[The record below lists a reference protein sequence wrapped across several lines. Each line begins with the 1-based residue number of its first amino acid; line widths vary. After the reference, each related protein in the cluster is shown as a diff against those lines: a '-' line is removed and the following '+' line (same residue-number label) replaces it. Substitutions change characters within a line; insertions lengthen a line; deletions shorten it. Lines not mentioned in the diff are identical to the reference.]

1 MKKSVYSLVLSD
13 DVVAKIDR
21 MAYSRGTNRS
31 NMINQILAEAV
42 SYVTPEKRIREIF
55 GRIEEAL
62 NGAESFR
69 FTVRPSDTML
79 SLNSA
84 LTYRYNPTVKYSV
97 ELYRGT
103 GGSIG
108 ELRVATRTQSDA
120 LILAMLQFYKLWMKV
135 EQSRIGACEYAV
147 EDGKF
152 ARKLCP
158 RSLTGEQPD
167 SDPTAIGNRIAEY
180 IRVFDAA
187 MKAFFYNLNTP
198 AQAVAEVEKIYDRY
212 LSDVGQTV

>member
-1 MKKSVYSLVLSD
+1 M
-13 DVVAKIDR
+13 
-21 MAYSRGTNRS
+21 T
-31 NMINQILAEAV
+31 
-42 SYVTPEKRIREIF
+42 
-55 GRIEEAL
+55 GRIFTADHHVYDL
-62 NGAESFR
+62 PPLLSWNVRHTGTVPCDSWSVTAVYKAEMAPVLKMAAGFAAVEDGQTQLR
-69 FTVRPSDTML
+69 GIVDE
-79 SLNSA
+79 
-84 LTYRYNPTVKYSV
+84 YSV
-97 ELYRGT
+97 ELDRGT

-167 SDPTAIGNRIAEY
+167 SDPTALGNRIAEY